1 MAEQMKSKA
10 HVLALYRAAKDL
22 GIDATQLTAEN
33 PFSKS
38 GSTAAMIQEVIQ
50 QNDAVLAAEMRQA
63 AGIGPNLAAVAQ
75 MMSGGEIDDAARQEL
90 IKTDPKFAQS
100 EIDKAQAVDAEFM
113 KGMEKASENL
123 RMNRFMQQAGGNEQ
137 RARHLLQQEDAA
149 NAIQQQKMQNAGI
162 TFGRAN

>member
-75 MMSGGEIDDAARQEL
+75 MMSGGLGALQ
-90 IKTDPKFAQS
+90 
-100 EIDKAQAVDAEFM
+100 
-113 KGMEKASENL
+113 
-123 RMNRFMQQAGGNEQ
+123 NRPSPLGTPPFTSS
-137 RARHLLQQEDAA
+137 L
-149 NAIQQQKMQNAGI
+149 K
-162 TFGRAN
+162 